1 MHDLNSFRTLKR
13 RHEISPAHI
22 TALTDLVKFGKDRI
36 EFSLSEAFKKSV
48 EEYNEKVKQ
57 NRYILRNLIDAVC
70 YLGKQEL
77 AFRGHDEGEESENKG
92 NYKELLSLFAKRDDI
107 FRHHLETSTVFS
119 GVSSVIQNDIIEAI
133 SNFMIKEIKNELHRT
148 KFVSIIIDETSDV
161 SNKEQLSTVLRYVTQ
176 EGNIVE
182 RFIRFNDV
190 SADRSAV
197 SLSNHVIPFINEFS
211 CGDKLIAQTY
221 DGGSVMAGQHGGL
234 QKLIKDE
241 FPQAM
246 FIHCY
251 AHQLNLILQQ
261 SLNHIKECKVFFQTL
276 SGFASFFSKSPKR
289 TAALDKAVQ
298 RRLPSVA
305 PTRWLYSGRLVG
317 LGVISTVHSDLM
329 KLFDDMKDNVK
340 EWDCETR
347 MCAKGFYTTLAEFDF
362 NFLLNVFS
370 SILPQAEV
378 VFQILQKKTADIAL
392 CSDHIQNFHST
403 LQCLRNDFENIWSK
417 SQNDALFEPSQKR
430 IRITNVGNDKSDSY
444 RRLFYEI
451 VDTFMTL
458 VKSRFSE
465 IKKPRIF
472 VSPRF

>member
-1 MHDLNSFRTLKR
+1 MHDLDSFRTLKR

-57 NRYILRNLIDAVC
+57 NRYVLRNLIDAVC

-77 AFRGHDEGEESENKG
+77 AFRGHDEGEESEIKG

-261 SLNHIKECKVFFQTL
+261 SVNHIKECKVFFSTIIRL
-276 SGFASFFSKSPKR
+276 CKFFFQVSKENCS
-289 TAALDKAVQ
+289 
-298 RRLPSVA
+298 
-305 PTRWLYSGRLVG
+305 TR
-317 LGVISTVHSDLM
+317 
-329 KLFDDMKDNVK
+329 
-340 EWDCETR
+340 
-347 MCAKGFYTTLAEFDF
+347 
-362 NFLLNVFS
+362 
-370 SILPQAEV
+370 
-378 VFQILQKKTADIAL
+378 
-392 CSDHIQNFHST
+392 
-403 LQCLRNDFENIWSK
+403 
-417 SQNDALFEPSQKR
+417 
-430 IRITNVGNDKSDSY
+430 
-444 RRLFYEI
+444 
-451 VDTFMTL
+451 
-458 VKSRFSE
+458 
-465 IKKPRIF
+465 
-472 VSPRF
+472 